1 MVLLPLLDLG
11 LSQTLDVLGGVDGSL
26 AANAVDKL
34 QALGS
39 LEQGLLIAGGIAER
53 TDSVLLDHGSSL
65 GVVQLLANGLLH
77 GMNLLSFVSWF
88 TFLYYTLFCPEINTQ
103 TRKT

>member
-26 AANAVDKL
+26 AADAVDEV
-34 QALGS
+34 QTLGS
-39 LEQGLLIAGGIAER
+39 LEQGLLVACGIAEG
-53 TDSVLLDHGSSL
+53 TNGVLLDHGSGL

-77 GMNLLSFVSWF
+77 GMNLLSFQSMF
-88 TFLYYTLFCPEINTQ
+88 TKRYYTLFSQEI
-103 TRKT
+103 KG